1 MNIKY
6 YPIIKTTIAEIRALK
21 NLDQNTWQSMIPIIE
36 LTKSRKGKN
45 NQDAS
50 VYKKIDELCQV
61 IKSEELIL
69 DLTTIDSLSN
79 EQIES
84 FYDDSNYFENWCS
97 FIEYVKGKIPG
108 VLPVLLAYPDSN
120 INELIVQAENLCKHT
135 RHVVIRIP
143 IFEQGLSSLFNTLL
157 QLVQQKPYLIHS
169 IIFDASYIKEKIE
182 QKPFEY
188 IVAFISYFFQKINGF
203 YTGKYIFCSEH
214 YPGNIT
220 EYLDKNQNQYENKVY
235 YGNLSLYENINL
247 ELAKIAIPNVLYG
260 DYACI
265 HPFRNDVKAYNWIP
279 RIDFPTRDSIFF
291 SKVRRDV
298 GGYDQ
303 CARNI
308 VTLNAFQNDTLVCW
322 GKNEI
327 TQASLTKAG
336 GLNPSYWISVRSNI
350 HISRMAK
357 LVKNN

>member
-6 YPIIKTTIAEIRALK
+6 YPVIKTTIAEIRALK
-21 NLDQNTWQSMIPIIE
+21 NLGHDTWQSMTPIVE

-61 IKSEELIL
+61 IKSETLIL

-84 FYDDSNYFENWCS
+84 FYDDSNNFENWCT
-97 FIEYVKGKIPG
+97 FVEYVKGKLTG
-108 VLPVLLAYPDSN
+108 VLPVLLAYPDSSA
-120 INELIVQAENLCKHT
+120 NELIAQAEKLCKHT

-143 IFEQGLSSLFNTLL
+143 IFEQGLATLFNTFL
-157 QLVQQKPYLIHS
+157 QVVQQRPYLIHS
-169 IIFDASYIKEKIE
+169 IIFDASYIKKRIEK
-182 QKPFEY
+182 KPFEY
-188 IVAFISYFFQKINGF
+188 IVAFISYFYQKINGF
-203 YTGKYIFCSEH
+203 YSGKYIFCSEH

-220 EYLDKNQNQYENKVY
+220 EYLDKSHNQYENEVY
-235 YGNLSLYENINL
+235 YGNFELFEELNAELYKLNIP
-247 ELAKIAIPNVLYG
+247 KVLYG

-279 RIDFPTRDSIFF
+279 RIDFPTKNAIFF

-308 VTLNAFQNDTLVCW
+308 VSLKEFKSDSLVCW

-327 TQASLTKAG
+327 TQANLTKAG

-350 HISRMAK
+350 HMSRMARII
-357 LVKNN
+357 KNN